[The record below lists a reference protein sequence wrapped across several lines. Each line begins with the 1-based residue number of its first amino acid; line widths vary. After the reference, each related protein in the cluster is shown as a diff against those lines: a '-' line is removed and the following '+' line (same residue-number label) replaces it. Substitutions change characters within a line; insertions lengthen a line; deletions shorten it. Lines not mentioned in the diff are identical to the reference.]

1 MWEGDFVEFVLL
13 YLYIWNDRLFICE
26 DFLLNLFIWNVNVV
40 LFILFIKNFKMGFVD
55 DWFYNEDGLVFSI

>member
-26 DFLLNLFIWNVNVV
+26 DF
-40 LFILFIKNFKMGFVD
+40 IKNFKMGFVD